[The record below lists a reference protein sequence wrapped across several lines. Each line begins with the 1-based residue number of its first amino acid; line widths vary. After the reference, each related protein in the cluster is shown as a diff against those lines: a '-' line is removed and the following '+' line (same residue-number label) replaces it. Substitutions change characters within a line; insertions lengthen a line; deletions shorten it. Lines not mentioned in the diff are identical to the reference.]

1 MERKKSW
8 LKGGGA
14 GKRVSAA
21 MSIDFGALMRAKNSG
36 DMEAIIGRAM
46 DDATDE
52 EINDIMSAFVG
63 KPVTAA
69 RRNPPPLPRYRSSSY
84 LLEHMQTSESE
95 RFDDADAVVAEF
107 DKVAYKES
115 DFEDNLARALL
126 FWGLMSPELGRDW
139 YDATFGKKSL
149 VLLDCLKAVE
159 MLTSEVG
166 VEWYAERFKSEEL
179 REALNEAG
187 LMKGCTRE
195 WIAEHFPRVEVMVSC
210 LRDAGLLTADP
221 GLEWYIDKIGKR
233 HEPEL
238 LLSVLKETGLAK
250 DLDLETCVKHLYGL
264 PTLYEALEACGQ
276 LRPEHDR
283 DWYVDHF
290 GKRWHNEEDKDHA
303 YFSMAMQAAGL
314 LKVVDDPGSDEA
326 RDVREWFA
334 KVLEHNPMDLY
345 RCLKACGLV
354 TADPGADWYVDH
366 VKRCEPFVACLRD
379 AGLLTPDRGE
389 EWYRKAMQG
398 VGFHETGS
406 FFRDSSCG
414 RGFPIYGALT
424 WKDWLDMALFEAGL
438 RDGIPEGTV
447 RWYAASLK
455 GEALL
460 DAITE
465 AGLLN
470 EVGLAWLCARFGRSS
485 KLTVKAMRAS
495 GMWDNKYKDVVMR
508 YLDGE
513 ALEEYMQ
520 DKGLDEYD
528 LEDATRNCTSSYW
541 VRGTDGGDG
550 GRDY

>member
-1 MERKKSW
+1 
-8 LKGGGA
+8 
-14 GKRVSAA
+14 
-21 MSIDFGALMRAKNSG
+21 MSIDFGAFMRAKNSG
-36 DMEAIIGRAM
+36 DMEAMIGRAL
-46 DDATDE
+46 DDATDD
-52 EINDIMSAFVG
+52 EINAIMSAYVG

-69 RRNPPPLPRYRSSSY
+69 RRNPPPLPRYRSSSD

-95 RFDDADAVVAEF
+95 RFDDADAIVAEF
-107 DKVAYKES
+107 EKVAYKES

-126 FWGLMSPELGRDW
+126 FWGLMNPELGRDW
-139 YDATFGKKSL
+139 YDATFGKKSR

-159 MLTSEVG
+159 MLTPEVG
-166 VEWYAERFKSEEL
+166 IEWYAERFKSEEL

-195 WIAEHFPRVEVMVSC
+195 WIAENFPRVEVMVSC

-221 GLEWYIDKIGKR
+221 GLEWYLDKIGR
-233 HEPEL
+233 RYEPEL

-250 DLDLETCVKHLYGL
+250 DLDLETCVTKFKGSSA
-264 PTLYEALEACGQ
+264 TLYSALEACGQ
-276 LRPEHDR
+276 LLPDHGR

-290 GKRWHNEEDKDHA
+290 SRHWLSESRA
-303 YFSMAMQAAGL
+303 SPYFSMAMHAAGL
-314 LKVVDDPGSDEA
+314 LKTFEDPGSEEA
-326 RDVREWFA
+326 QAERDWYA
-334 KVLEHNPMDLY
+334 KTLEYNPTDLY

-354 TADPGADWYVDH
+354 TSDPGAEWYVKN
-366 VKRCEPFVACLRD
+366 VRQCEPFVACLRD
-379 AGLLTPDRGE
+379 AGLLTAEQGVEWYETAMNTVGYLWDRGTIDRE
-389 EWYRKAMQG
+389 
-398 VGFHETGS
+398 
-406 FFRDSSCG
+406 SSCG
-414 RGFPIYGALT
+414 RGFPIYGALS

-438 RDGIPEGTV
+438 CDGIPEGSV

-465 AGLLN
+465 AGLLK

-495 GMWDNKYKDVVMR
+495 GMWDRKYEDVVMR

-541 VRGTDGGDG
+541 VRGTDGGKG
-550 GRDY
+550 GDCDSE